1 MLKIDDLVIDKEF
14 EKLLPVLTPEEFDRL
29 EKSVVKNGML
39 DPIKVWE
46 NPDTGK
52 YIIIDGHNRY
62 KILKKNNISLNYWE
76 NYKIMY
82 ADELPTRDDVKRWM
96 LEQQLGRRNLSEAE
110 KYEIV
115 QKFKSV
121 FEQKAKK
128 NQSLGGKGSTNLS
141 KVDTRKEM
149 AKATGVSEG
158 TYQKMDVVMKSDN
171 EDLKQ
176 KLREKKVS
184 VDAAYKEVKSAD
196 HKPITPGQQI
206 DRLDKRINDIDKT
219 IESLQAEKEEIIKKR
234 SSIFEG
240 LDIKCSMKY
249 RWVENEKVSPIFW
262 KCQIYIDNNGQE
274 DILGNYETTYSSEFP
289 NTFCKSRKDFDF
301 EKIPEKYIN
310 DFRMIWKQA
319 HDEQV
324 KLQEEDDLRSNK
336 AWGDFEKA
344 INELKNPT
352 YTDEDKVILKQFYRV
367 LANTYHPD
375 NEKTGNAEMMKY
387 VNDLKAV
394 WGI

>member
-14 EKLLPVLTPEEFDRL
+14 EELLPVLTPEEFDRL

-46 NPDTGK
+46 EPDTGK

-96 LEQQLGRRNLSEAE
+96 LEQQLGRRNLSDAE

-158 TYQKMDVVMKSDN
+158 TYRKMDVVMKSGN

-184 VDAAYKEVKSAD
+184 VDAAYKEVKSAGQ
-196 HKPITPGQQI
+196 KPITVKQQI

-219 IESLQAEKEEIIKKR
+219 IESLQAEKEEIIQKR
-234 SSIFEG
+234 TSIFYA
-240 LDIKCSMKY
+240 LDIKCPVKY
-249 RWVENEKVSPIFW
+249 RWDKKGYSNTFPCFW
-262 KCQIYIDNNGQE
+262 KCQIYIENEENENIFGE
-274 DILGNYETTYSSEFP
+274 YSVYYDEFP
-289 NTFCKSRKDFDF
+289 SDYDMK
-301 EKIPEKYIN
+301 KIPDKYKD
-310 DFRMIWKQA
+310 DFRMIWKKA
-319 HDEQV
+319 HDEI
-324 KLQEEDDLRSNK
+324 KSLQDEVDKKSMENAKKQD
-336 AWGDFEKA
+336 E
-344 INELKNPT
+344 ILKNAMKLIP
-352 YTDEDKVILKQFYRV
+352 TDEDKVILKQFYRV

-375 NEKTGNAEMMKY
+375 NKKTGNVEMMKHL
-387 VNDLKAV
+387 NDLKAV

>member
-1 MLKIDDLVIDKEF
+1 MLKIDDLIIDKEF
-14 EKLLPVLTPEEFDRL
+14 EELLPVLTPEEFNRL

-46 NPDTGK
+46 EPCTGK

-62 KILKKNNISLNYWE
+62 KILKKNNLVCPNWNIYTITETTL
-76 NYKIMY
+76 K
-82 ADELPTRDDVKRWM
+82 TRDDVKRWM

-128 NQSLGGKGSTNLS
+128 NQSLGGKGSANLP

-158 TYQKMDVVMKSDN
+158 TYRKMDVVMKSGN

-184 VDAAYKEVKSAD
+184 VDAAYKEVKSTAQ
-196 HKPITPGQQI
+196 KPITVKQQI
-206 DRLDKRINDIDKT
+206 DKLDKRINDIDKT
-219 IESLQAEKEEIIKKR
+219 IESLQVEKEEIIQR
-234 SSIFEG
+234 RTSIFYA
-240 LDIKCSMKY
+240 LDIKCPVKY
-249 RWVENEKVSPIFW
+249 RWDKKGYSNTFPCFW
-262 KCQIYIDNNGQE
+262 ECQIYIENE
-274 DILGNYETTYSSEFP
+274 EYENIFGEYLVYYNEFP
-289 NTFCKSRKDFDF
+289 SDYDM
-301 EKIPEKYIN
+301 EKIPKTYRN
-310 DFRMIWKQA
+310 DFRMIWKKA
-319 HDEQV
+319 HDEI
-324 KLQEEDDLRSNK
+324 KALQDEVDKKSMENAKKQD
-336 AWGDFEKA
+336 E
-344 INELKNPT
+344 ILKNAMKLIP
-352 YTDEDKVILKQFYRV
+352 TDEDKVILKQFYRV

-375 NEKTGNAEMMKY
+375 NKKTGNAEMMKHL
-387 VNDLKAV
+387 NDLKAV

>member
-1 MLKIDDLVIDKEF
+1 MLNINDLVIDKEF
-14 EKLLPVLTPEEFDRL
+14 EELLPVLTPEEFERL
-29 EKSVVKNGML
+29 EQSILKNGML

-46 NPDTGK
+46 EPGTGRN
-52 YIIIDGHNRY
+52 IIIDGHNRY
-62 KILKKNNISLNYWE
+62 RILKKNNISLNYWE
-76 NYKIMY
+76 NYKFMY

-128 NQSLGGKGSTNLS
+128 NQSLGGKGSTNLP

-158 TYQKMDVVMKSDN
+158 TYRKMDVVMKSDN

-196 HKPITPGQQI
+196 QKPITVKQQI

-219 IESLQAEKEEIIKKR
+219 IESLQAEKEEIIQR
-234 SSIFEG
+234 RTSIFYA
-240 LDIKCSMKY
+240 LDIKCSVKY
-249 RWVENEKVSPIFW
+249 RWIKCGFPYFW
-262 KCQIYIDNNGQE
+262 DCQIYIENEKNENIFGE
-274 DILGNYETTYSSEFP
+274 YSVYYDEFP
-289 NTFCKSRKDFDF
+289 SDYDMK
-301 EKIPEKYIN
+301 KIPEKYKE
-310 DFRMIWKQA
+310 DFRMIWKKA
-319 HDEQV
+319 HDEIKSLQDEV
-324 KLQEEDDLRSNK
+324 DKKTIDYDNKIKNAIKL
-336 AWGDFEKA
+336 
-344 INELKNPT
+344 IPT
-352 YTDEDKVILKQFYRV
+352 YEDKVILKQFYRV

-387 VNDLKAV
+387 LNDLKAV

>member
-1 MLKIDDLVIDKEF
+1 MLKIDDLIIDKEF
-14 EKLLPVLTPEEFDRL
+14 EELLPVLTPEEFNRL

-46 NPDTGK
+46 EPCTGK

-62 KILKKNNISLNYWE
+62 KILKKNNLVCPNWNIYTITETTL
-76 NYKIMY
+76 K
-82 ADELPTRDDVKRWM
+82 TRNDVKRWM

-128 NQSLGGKGSTNLS
+128 NQSLGGKGSTNLP

-158 TYQKMDVVMKSDN
+158 TYRKMDIVMKSDN
-171 EDLKQ
+171 EELKQ
-176 KLREKKVS
+176 KLRDKKVS
-184 VDAAYKEVKSAD
+184 VDAAYKEVKSTD
-196 HKPITPGQQI
+196 QKPITPGKQI

-219 IESLQAEKEEIIKKR
+219 IESLQAEKEEIIQR
-234 SSIFEG
+234 RTSIFYA
-240 LDIKCSMKY
+240 LDIKCPVKY
-249 RWVENEKVSPIFW
+249 RWDKKGYSNTFPCFW
-262 KCQIYIDNNGQE
+262 KCQIYIENE
-274 DILGNYETTYSSEFP
+274 EYENVFGEYSVYYNEFP
-289 NTFCKSRKDFDF
+289 SDCDM
-301 EKIPEKYIN
+301 EKIPETYRN
-310 DFRMIWKQA
+310 DFRMIWKKA
-319 HDEQV
+319 HDEI
-324 KLQEEDDLRSNK
+324 KALQDEVDKKSMENAKKQD
-336 AWGDFEKA
+336 E
-344 INELKNPT
+344 ILKNAMKLIP
-352 YTDEDKVILKQFYRV
+352 TDEDKVILKQFYRV

-375 NEKTGNAEMMKY
+375 NKKTGNAEMMGY
-387 VNDLKAV
+387 VNDLKQM

>member
-14 EKLLPVLTPEEFDRL
+14 EELLPVLTPEEFDRL
-29 EKSVVKNGML
+29 EQSILKNGML

-46 NPDTGK
+46 EPDTGRN
-52 YIIIDGHNRY
+52 IIIDGHNRY
-62 KILKKNNISLNYWE
+62 RILKKNNISLNYWE
-76 NYKIMY
+76 NYKFMY
-82 ADELPTRDDVKRWM
+82 PDELPTREDVKRWM
-96 LEQQLGRRNLSEAE
+96 LEQQLGRRNLSDAE

-149 AKATGVSEG
+149 AKATGISEG
-158 TYQKMDVVMKSDN
+158 TYRKMDVVMKSDN

-196 HKPITPGQQI
+196 QKPITVRQQI
-206 DRLDKRINDIDKT
+206 DKLDKRINDIDKT
-219 IESLQAEKEEIIKKR
+219 IESLQAEKEEIITKR
-234 SSIFEG
+234 SSIFYA
-240 LDIKCSMKY
+240 LDIKCPVKY
-249 RWVENEKVSPIFW
+249 RWIKGEHTDIIPCFW
-262 KCQIYIDNNGQE
+262 DCQIYIEND
-274 DILGNYETTYSSEFP
+274 GNENVFGDYSVHYNEFP
-289 NTFCKSRKDFDF
+289 SDYDMK
-301 EKIPEKYIN
+301 KIPEKYKD
-310 DFRMIWKQA
+310 DFRMIWKKA
-319 HDEQV
+319 HDEI
-324 KLQEEDDLRSNK
+324 KALQDEVDK
-336 AWGDFEKA
+336 KA
-344 INELKNPT
+344 IDHDNKMKNAIKLIA
-352 YTDEDKVILKQFYRV
+352 TDEDKVILKQFYRV

-387 VNDLKAV
+387 LNDLKAV

>member
-14 EKLLPVLTPEEFDRL
+14 EELLPVLTPEEFDRL
-29 EKSVVKNGML
+29 EESVVKNGML

-46 NPDTGK
+46 EPDTGR

-62 KILKKNNISLNYWE
+62 KILKKNNLDCPNWNICTITETTL
-76 NYKIMY
+76 K
-82 ADELPTRDDVKRWM
+82 TRDDVKRWM
-96 LEQQLGRRNLSEAE
+96 LELQLGRRNLSEAE

-128 NQSLGGKGSTNLS
+128 NQALGGKGSANLP

-149 AKATGVSEG
+149 AKVTGVSEG
-158 TYQKMDVVMKSDN
+158 TYRKMDVVMKSDN

-184 VDAAYKEVKSAD
+184 VDAAYKKVKSTD
-196 HKPITPGQQI
+196 QKPITPGQQI
-206 DRLDKRINDIDKT
+206 DRLDKRINDIEKS

-234 SSIFEG
+234 TSMFYA
-240 LDIKCSMKY
+240 LDIKCPVKY
-249 RWVENEKVSPIFW
+249 RWIKKDYTDTFPCFW
-262 KCQIYIDNNGQE
+262 QCQIYIENE
-274 DILGNYETTYSSEFP
+274 GNENIFDKYSVYYDEFP
-289 NTFCKSRKDFDF
+289 SDYDMK
-301 EKIPEKYIN
+301 KIPEKYRN
-310 DFRMIWKQA
+310 DFRMIWKKA
-319 HDEQV
+319 HDEV
-324 KLQEEDDLRSNK
+324 KALQDEFDK
-336 AWGDFEKA
+336 KA
-344 INELKNPT
+344 IERDKKMKNAMKLIPI
-352 YTDEDKVILKQFYRV
+352 DEDKVILKQFYRV

-375 NEKTGNAEMMKY
+375 NKKTGNAEMMKY